1 MQQLVSGVVRFQQ
14 EVFPSCRDE
23 FQQLRGGQSPH
34 TLLITCSDSRIDP
47 GLLTQT
53 RPGEVF
59 VCRNA
64 GNLVPPFG
72 PQGGESLA
80 AIEFA
85 VTVLGISDIVVCG
98 HSDCGAMKAAMA
110 PESLDQLPILGDW
123 LHHSRAATA
132 AVAQRRGG
140 LRPDLLDEV
149 TRENALQQLQHLR
162 THPAVAARLATGA
175 IGLHAWV
182 YDIGRGQVLC
192 HDSGTGDFRPV
203 EERYGSMLVG

>member
-1 MQQLVSGVVRFQQ
+1 MQQLVSGVVRFQR
-14 EVFPSCRDE
+14 EVYPTCREE
-23 FQQLRGGQSPH
+23 FQRLRGGQSPH

-85 VTVLGISDIVVCG
+85 VTVLGISHIVVCG

-110 PESLDQLPILGDW
+110 PESLDQLPILGEW
-123 LHHSRAATA
+123 LHHCRAATA
-132 AVAQRRGG
+132 AVTERSGA
-140 LRPDLLDEV
+140 LRPELLDQV
-149 TRENALQQLQHLR
+149 TRENVLQQLQHLR

-175 IGLHAWV
+175 VELHAWV
-182 YDIGRGQVLC
+182 YDIAHGEVLC
-192 HDSGTGDFRPV
+192 HDAETGDFQPL
-203 EERYGSMLVG
+203 EERYGSVLAG